1 MMETSGSFFPSFSIG
16 RSIETSSAIA
26 PHFAMTT
33 AGFIVPTITGILSTC
48 CYVLILYAIY
58 KSPHKLSTTYH
69 RIMAMMSIFDILAS
83 VCIAFTTLPMPSDD
97 IVRFAGPMLGN
108 HLTCQIQGCIL
119 SFGLAGGG
127 SLYMCLSWYF
137 VCRMTLM
144 MHSNTITKRIE
155 PLFYLISFGIA
166 IFLPSYYLSKD
177 LLNTVPS
184 DQFCGIGINHSNCN
198 YTFEKE
204 FYECDHQINDTTY
217 PEFEMSLDIVMYLI
231 GFNVVMIV
239 IAMVIII
246 WTILKKNKSIRCALE
261 EQRTFAS
268 SNTPSED
275 EINISEL
282 RYARVLVVQALMY
295 IFAYLITWIF
305 MIIPMAVYLDRET
318 LNIVQ
323 VFKAIFFPM
332 QGFWNLIIFIY
343 DKAYLLYQDDEDRG
357 CWEILKT
364 VLFRPYTV
372 SDIILP
378 DSLVN
383 ADKNSNAS
391 IGEILETSNIRNN
404 ERMQDVGYLASSQSC
419 KNSDIEYSENNMRFY
434 VHSNGI
440 RRAGRM
446 EDQLALDNAPAS
458 IESPCGFASGSRGS
472 TVS

>member
-1 MMETSGSFFPSFSIG
+1 MD
-16 RSIETSSAIA
+16 
-26 PHFAMTT
+26 
-33 AGFIVPTITGILSTC
+33 V
-48 CYVLILYAIY
+48 V
-58 KSPHKLSTTYH
+58 
-69 RIMAMMSIFDILAS
+69 
-83 VCIAFTTLPMPSDD
+83 V
-97 IVRFAGPMLGN
+97 
-108 HLTCQIQGCIL
+108 
-119 SFGLAGGG
+119 
-127 SLYMCLSWYF
+127 
-137 VCRMTLM
+137 
-144 MHSNTITKRIE
+144 
-155 PLFYLISFGIA
+155 
-166 IFLPSYYLSKD
+166 
-177 LLNTVPS
+177 
-184 DQFCGIGINHSNCN
+184 
-198 YTFEKE
+198 
-204 FYECDHQINDTTY
+204 
-217 PEFEMSLDIVMYLI
+217 YLI
-231 GFNVVMIV
+231 GFNMVMTV
-239 IAMVIII
+239 IAMVIIV
-246 WTILKKNKSIRCALE
+246 WTILQTNKKIKLALKDTRE
-261 EQRTFAS
+261 
-268 SNTPSED
+268 SED
-275 EINISEL
+275 ANVVVDTGTTILKL

-318 LNIVQ
+318 FNIVQ

-364 VLFRPYTV
+364 VLFRPETV

-391 IGEILETSNIRNN
+391 IGEIPETSNIRNN